1 LSVEGGSK
9 RGFLRK
15 FKDFLIGATVYSAI
29 RDLEERRLVI
39 EYGLMLAV
47 LGDMLGHP
55 FSNYYRLR
63 LLPYWIPRLR
73 VSLQHLKAQWK
84 PPFQDKPKQRR

>member
-1 LSVEGGSK
+1 LSVKGGSK

-29 RDLEERRLVI
+29 RDLKERRLLI

-47 LGDMLGHP
+47 LGDMLGYP
-55 FSNYYRLR
+55 FSNYYSLR
-63 LLPYWIPRLR
+63 LLPYWIPRL
-73 VSLQHLKAQWK
+73 KEWK
-84 PPFQDKPKQRR
+84 IFLLREKDVTEKL